1 MAHILGT
8 ILSYVLYNPMSNIR
22 DFKFILP
29 WESIIIAIIAV
40 VIMGYVS
47 ALIPLRRLNKE
58 NIIDGIR
65 GE

>member
-1 MAHILGT
+1 
-8 ILSYVLYNPMSNIR
+8 MSNIR